1 MQRKWVVWLLLAM
14 VLVSV
19 GVWLGWQQ
27 RHRLNDDAAL
37 SAQAQL
43 GRQVF
48 HDTSLSAAGQQSC
61 ASCHL
66 KESGHASARGLELGG
81 PDMKSLGTRNTP
93 SLRYLWQN
101 TAMHLNDEGKAIGGF
116 FWDGRAD
123 SLAAQAGE
131 PFLNPAEMAN
141 ADKASVVAKLSRA
154 SYAREFEQLFGATI
168 WQQPDQAFAA
178 MTQVLA
184 IYQTEDPDF
193 HRFDSLFDQV
203 MQGRAR
209 FNAAQERGWALFKDP
224 EKGNCAACHTAER
237 GPDGS
242 PPLFTDNSY
251 DNLGVPMVFPPT
263 TAASRQPPDAGVC
276 THPLVRGQANA
287 NTLCGSFKV
296 PSLRNV
302 AVRRAFFHNAVFTDL
317 RDTLAFYAT
326 RDTDPKRWYGTLTR
340 WGGVPKSLRANVNR
354 DEVPYGQRA
363 GEQPRLNEQD
373 IDDLLA
379 FLTTL
384 TDADLV
390 PRSASPA
397 GSVAAANA
405 VVRGAQRVASPMV
418 AANR

>member
-1 MQRKWVVWLLLAM
+1 MQRKWVVWLLLAT
-14 VLVSV
+14 VLVSA
-19 GVWLGWQQ
+19 GAWLGWQQ
-27 RHRLNDDAAL
+27 RHRLNADAPL

-66 KESGHASARGLELGG
+66 KESGHASAHGLALGG

-154 SYAREFEQLFGATI
+154 SYAGEFEQLFGATI

-184 IYQTEDPDF
+184 SYQTEDPDF

-224 EKGNCAACHTAER
+224 HKGNCAACHTAEP

-242 PPLFTDNSY
+242 PPLFTDHSY
-251 DNLGVPMVFPPT
+251 DNLGVPLVFPPT
-263 TAASRQPPDAGVC
+263 VAASRQPPDAGVC
-276 THPLVRGQANA
+276 
-287 NTLCGSFKV
+287 
-296 PSLRNV
+296 
-302 AVRRAFFHNAVFTDL
+302 
-317 RDTLAFYAT
+317 
-326 RDTDPKRWYGTLTR
+326 
-340 WGGVPKSLRANVNR
+340 
-354 DEVPYGQRA
+354 
-363 GEQPRLNEQD
+363 
-373 IDDLLA
+373 
-379 FLTTL
+379 
-384 TDADLV
+384 
-390 PRSASPA
+390 
-397 GSVAAANA
+397 
-405 VVRGAQRVASPMV
+405 
-418 AANR
+418 